1 MPGADPKT
9 QPIIDMHVHAYPAD
23 WVRNVMGHL
32 ATADQK
38 LPDPPNPISGQRS
51 GATTDEQLKESMLSA
66 MKKSNI
72 VKAVASGPLKIVYQW
87 KAADPDRIIGAP
99 LFPIPA
105 LAPYPPLGELREG
118 YTSRRLGALGEIT
131 AVYDGLSPSDAAM
144 EKYYILAEEMDIPV
158 GIHTGIGIPNACYCC
173 CPGFRIA
180 MANPL
185 HVEDLIVRHPS
196 LRLYIMHAG
205 YPYLGETL
213 AIMNAFPSLHADLA
227 AINWLLPV
235 AEFQHYLERLMVA
248 GMGKRL
254 MYGTDGIVWPDA
266 FAMAIQN
273 IETAKFMTEE
283 EKADIFYNNA
293 ALFLQLNEP
302 AKTKQPKR

>member
-1 MPGADPKT
+1 MSGADSKR
-9 QPIIDMHVHAYPAD
+9 QRIIDMHVHAYPAD

-32 ATADQK
+32 ATAEQK
-38 LPDPPNPISGQRS
+38 LPDPPNPISGLRS
-51 GATTDEQLKESMLSA
+51 GAATDEQLKHSMLSE
-66 MKKSNI
+66 MKKNNI
-72 VKAVASGPLKIVYQW
+72 VKAIASGPLNIVYQW
-87 KAADPDRIIGAP
+87 KTTDPYRIIGAP
-99 LFPIPA
+99 LFPIPI
-105 LAPYPPLGELREG
+105 LAPYPPMDELRDG
-118 YTSRRLGALGEIT
+118 YASGRLGALGEIT

-185 HVEDLIVRHPS
+185 HVEELLVRHPD

-213 AIMNAFPSLHADLA
+213 AIMNAFPSLYADLA

-248 GMGKRL
+248 GMGKRM

-266 FAMAIQN
+266 FAMAIQS
-273 IETAKFMTEE
+273 IETAKFLSQE

-293 ALFLQLNEP
+293 AHFLRLDESARTIQM
-302 AKTKQPKR
+302 KR

>member
-1 MPGADPKT
+1 MPGVGSKQ

-23 WVRNVMGHL
+23 WVKNVLGYL
-32 ATADQK
+32 ATDAQR

-51 GATTDEQLKESMLSA
+51 GAATDEQLRNSMLAA
-66 MKKSNI
+66 MKENNI
-72 VKAVASGPLKIVYQW
+72 VKIIASGPLNIVYQW
-87 KAADPDRIIGAP
+87 KEADPDRIIGAP
-99 LFPIPA
+99 LFPIPV
-105 LAPYPPLGELREG
+105 LAPYPSIDELREG
-118 YTSRRLGALGEIT
+118 YVSGRLGALGEIT

-144 EKYYILAEEMDIPV
+144 EKYYVLAEEMDIPV

-173 CPGFRIA
+173 CPRFRIA
-180 MANPL
+180 MADPL
-185 HVEDLIVRHPS
+185 HVEDLLARHPK

-213 AIMNAFPSLHADLA
+213 AIMNAFPALYADVA
-227 AINWLLPV
+227 AINWLLPT

-266 FAMAIQN
+266 FAMAIRN
-273 IETAKFMTEE
+273 IETAAFLSEE

-293 ALFLQLNEP
+293 ALFLRLSKP
-302 AKTKQPKR
+302 AKAS